1 MKFKP
6 CVFSYMPALISP
18 QILEASLLIYIPFFY
33 QSTIKITSSSNSS
46 VENAKFTNN
55 DLVAQLNKCV

>member
-1 MKFKP
+1 
-6 CVFSYMPALISP
+6 MPALISP
-18 QILEASLLIYIPFFY
+18 KILEASLLIYIPFFY

-55 DLVAQLNKCV
+55 NLVAQLNKCL